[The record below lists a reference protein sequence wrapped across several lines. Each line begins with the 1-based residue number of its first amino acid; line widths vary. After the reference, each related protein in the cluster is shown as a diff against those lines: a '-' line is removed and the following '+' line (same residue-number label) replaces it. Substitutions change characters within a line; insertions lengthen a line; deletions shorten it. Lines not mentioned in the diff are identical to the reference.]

1 MMRHGVV
8 MENVTRV
15 QLLDFRGARMIMIE
29 LHVVE
34 VVE

>member
-15 QLLDFRGARMIMIE
+15 QRLDFRGARMIMIE

>member
-1 MMRHGVV
+1 MIRHGVV

-15 QLLDFRGARMIMIE
+15 QWLDFRGARMIMIE